1 MRAEGFYKLKEK
13 KESWV
18 DSNGHCACPIGSLL
32 NAQWVAWVEINGAE
46 GFYKPK
52 VKKE

>member
-1 MRAEGFYKLKEK
+1 MRAKGFYKPKVK
-13 KESWV
+13 KEWWAG
-18 DSNGHCACPIGSLL
+18 SNGHCAWPTGSLL
-32 NAQWVAWVEINGAE
+32 NAQWAAWVETNRVE